1 MEKEPR
7 SFPARRIRVAS
18 SRGDGEAVASRILV
32 LTMCVGAVWG
42 VSGFALL
49 TQSEFL
55 LYRLAVIPRDFGSL
69 PGIVGMP
76 FVHGSWLHLIS
87 NTMPLLI
94 LGGMVMF
101 RGVRYFG
108 AVTFMIML
116 LGGLLLWCF
125 GRSNAHIGASG
136 LAFGYLGFLVTRGFY
151 ERSWQSIGVAAL
163 VVFLYGGMIF
173 GVVPRNDG
181 VSWEAH
187 LFGLLA
193 GIAVARGAFGL
204 ERKRRQALADEDTLG
219 VEPARTPID
228 LRRRP

>member
-1 MEKEPR
+1 MEQ
-7 SFPARRIRVAS
+7 ARRLSAARRTGRADS
-18 SRGDGEAVASRILV
+18 QGDREAVGSRILV
-32 LTMCVGAVWG
+32 LAIFVGVVWG

-55 LYRLAVIPRDFGSL
+55 LYRLALIPRDFGAL
-69 PGIVGMP
+69 AGIIGMP

-87 NTMPLLI
+87 NTIPLLI

-101 RGVRYFG
+101 RGIRYFG

-116 LGGLLLWCF
+116 LGGVLLWCF

-173 GVVPRNDG
+173 GVVPRDDG

-193 GIAVARGAFGL
+193 GVVVARVAFGL
-204 ERKRRQALADEDTLG
+204 ARKRQQAFADEDPTG
-219 VEPARTPID
+219 AEPD
-228 LRRRP
+228 RPSAHWRQP

>member
-1 MEKEPR
+1 MAMESPTK
-7 SFPARRIRVAS
+7 
-18 SRGDGEAVASRILV
+18 SRILV
-32 LTMCVGAVWG
+32 LMMCVGVIWG

-49 TQSEFL
+49 FDNQFL
-55 LYRLAVIPRDFGSL
+55 LYHLAVIPRELGSL
-69 PGIVGMP
+69 PGVVGMP
-76 FVHGSWLHLIS
+76 FVHGSWWHLIS

-94 LGGMVMF
+94 LGGVVMF
-101 RGVRYFG
+101 RGIRYFG

-116 LGGLLLWCF
+116 LGGVLLWCF
-125 GRSNAHIGASG
+125 GRSAAHIGASG

-173 GVVPRNDG
+173 GVVPRDDG

-193 GIAVARGAFGL
+193 GMVVARVAFGL
-204 ERKRRQALADEDTLG
+204 ERNRQQALADEDPTG
-219 VEPARTPID
+219 ASGRTPID
-228 LRRRP
+228 LEGRP

>member
-1 MEKEPR
+1 ME
-7 SFPARRIRVAS
+7 SPAKT
-18 SRGDGEAVASRILV
+18 RILV
-32 LTMCVGAVWG
+32 LMMCVGVIWG
-42 VSGFALL
+42 VSGFALVFNN
-49 TQSEFL
+49 QYL
-55 LYRLAVIPRDFGSL
+55 LYHLAVIPREWGSL
-69 PGIVGMP
+69 PGVVGMP
-76 FVHGSWLHLIS
+76 FVHGSWWHLIS

-101 RGVRYFG
+101 RGIRYFG

-116 LGGLLLWCF
+116 LGGILLWCF
-125 GRSNAHIGASG
+125 GRNAAHIGASG

-193 GIAVARGAFGL
+193 GMVVARVAFGL
-204 ERKRRQALADEDTLG
+204 ERKRQQAMSDEDPNGGTDRMPMDF
-219 VEPARTPID
+219 ERQP
-228 LRRRP
+228 

>member
-1 MEKEPR
+1 ME
-7 SFPARRIRVAS
+7 SPAKN
-18 SRGDGEAVASRILV
+18 RILV
-32 LTMCVGAVWG
+32 LMMCVGVVWG
-42 VSGFALL
+42 VSGFALVFH
-49 TQSEFL
+49 SDYL
-55 LYRLAVIPRDFGSL
+55 LYHLAVIPRDIRSL

-76 FVHGSWLHLIS
+76 FVHGSWWHLIS

-101 RGVRYFG
+101 RGIRYFG

-116 LGGLLLWCF
+116 LGGVLLWCF
-125 GRSNAHIGASG
+125 GRNAAHIGASG

-173 GVVPRNDG
+173 GVVPRDDG

-193 GIAVARGAFGL
+193 GMVVARVAFGL
-204 ERKRRQALADEDTLG
+204 ERKRQQAMADEDPM
-219 VEPARTPID
+219 EARPVRTVND
-228 LRRRP
+228 FERHS

>member
-1 MEKEPR
+1 ME
-7 SFPARRIRVAS
+7 SPAKT
-18 SRGDGEAVASRILV
+18 RILV
-32 LTMCVGAVWG
+32 LAMCVGAVWG

-49 TQSEFL
+49 AQSEFL

-163 VVFLYGGMIF
+163 VVFLYG
-173 GVVPRNDG
+173 R
-181 VSWEAH
+181 H
-187 LFGLLA
+187 
-193 GIAVARGAFGL
+193 
-204 ERKRRQALADEDTLG
+204 
-219 VEPARTPID
+219 D
-228 LRRRP
+228 LRRGASKRRRILGGPSVRPPSRDCRGARGLRTRAQAPTGPGRRRHVGGGANPHAN

>member
-1 MEKEPR
+1 ME
-7 SFPARRIRVAS
+7 SPAKT
-18 SRGDGEAVASRILV
+18 RILV
-32 LTMCVGAVWG
+32 LMICVGVVWG
-42 VSGFALL
+42 VSGFVLL
-49 TQSEFL
+49 SDNEFL
-55 LYRLAVIPRDFGSL
+55 AYHFAVIPRDFGSL
-69 PGIVGMP
+69 PGIIGMP
-76 FVHGSWLHLIS
+76 FVHGSWWHLIS

-94 LGGMVMF
+94 LGGMVLF

-116 LGGLLLWCF
+116 LGGILLWCF
-125 GRSNAHIGASG
+125 GRNAAHIGASG

-173 GVVPRNDG
+173 GVVPRDDG

-193 GIAVARGAFGL
+193 GMVVARVAFGL
-204 ERKRRQALADEDTLG
+204 ERRRQQALADEQPTG
-219 VEPARTPID
+219 ARPARTSID
-228 LRRRP
+228 LER